1 MLPLLTLAATSPNKE
16 FTSQEAVNSLAES
29 FGLTEEERGELLPSG
44 RQATFTNRVGWASTY
59 LRKAKLLESTKRGY
73 FKISKRGLDVLAQN
87 PPAINVSFLS
97 QFPEFIEFKLARSE
111 SRNNDRDSSAAT
123 SLQTP
128 EESLEVEYQK
138 IRENLAAQLLERI
151 KQASPAFFERLVV
164 ELLVKMGYGGSRSD
178 AGKAVG
184 RSGDGGIDG
193 IIKED
198 KLGLDVIYIQAK
210 RWDENT
216 VGRRDIQQFAG
227 ALQGQRA
234 NKGNFLT
241 TSRYTNEAQEYV
253 SKIGSKIVLI
263 DGEQLAQLIDLL
275 RKSVSSKISTAK
287 LQASAFGQSDFRK
300 RSNDRSQRWS
310 LPVHNL

>member
-1 MLPLLTLAATSPNKE
+1 MAIPDYQSMMLPLLQLAATEPGRD
-16 FTSQEAVNSLAES
+16 FTQQEAGNALAQTFS
-29 FGLTEEERGELLPSG
+29 VTEEERRELLPSG

-59 LRKAKLLESTKRGY
+59 LRKAGLLESARRGY

-87 PPAINVSFLS
+87 PAAINNSFLQ
-97 QFPEFIEFKLARSE
+97 QFPEFIEFKAARSE
-111 SRNNDRDSSAAT
+111 PRDNGKDTTEALA
-123 SLQTP
+123 LQTP
-128 EESLEVEYQK
+128 EESLEIEYQK
-138 IRENLAAQLLERI
+138 IRENLASQLLDRI

-198 KLGLDVIYIQAK
+198 GLGLDVIYIQAK

-216 VGRRDIQQFAG
+216 VGRRDVQQFAG

-234 NKGNFLT
+234 SKGIFLT
-241 TSRYTNEAQEYV
+241 TSRFTNEAQEYV

-263 DGEQLAQLIDLL
+263 DGEQLSQLMIDHNVG
-275 RKSVSSKISTAK
+275 VSSSTTYEIK
-287 LQASAFGQSDFRK
+287 RIDSDYFAEE
-300 RSNDRSQRWS
+300 
-310 LPVHNL
+310 L